1 MASDSRSGH
10 LVSDVVRDDRTFTI
24 PAAIKPADGRFGCG
38 PSKVRPEQ
46 LAALASAGPLGTS
59 FRRGAV
65 PALVGRIREGLRE
78 LFTLPDDYQVVL
90 GNGGAT
96 AFWNI
101 ATHGLI
107 RRRAQ
112 HLSFGEF
119 SARFTAVDRGTP
131 WLAEPSVIESRP
143 GTHPLPEPEAG
154 IDTYALTHNETSTG
168 VAMPI
173 RRVGGADALMLVDA
187 TSSAGGLP
195 VEPSEF
201 DVYYFAPQKV
211 FGSEG
216 GLWVALMSPKGLA
229 RAQEL
234 EESRYI
240 PEFFSLPLAI
250 EHSARNL
257 TYNTPSVSTLFLFAE
272 QIDWLLGEG
281 GLEWSTARAAA
292 SAEVIYTWA
301 EKVPC
306 ASPFVA
312 DPAQR
317 SPLVA
322 TIDFTDDVDAA
333 RVVATLRA
341 NGILDLEPN
350 RKFGRNQMRVGLFPA
365 IEPADVEALTACVD
379 YVVEHLPEDNNV

>member
-1 MASDSRSGH
+1 M
-10 LVSDVVRDDRTFTI
+10 I
-24 PAAIKPADGRFGCG
+24 PTGIKPADGRFGCG
-38 PSKVRPEQ
+38 PSKVRQEQ
-46 LAALASAGPLGTS
+46 LTALAGEGPTYLGTS

-65 PALVGRIREGLRE
+65 PSLIGRIRDGLRE
-78 LFTLPDDYQVVL
+78 LFALPEDYQVVL

-119 SARFTAVDRGTP
+119 SARFAAVDRDTP
-131 WLAEPSVIESRP
+131 WLEEPSIIESP
-143 GTHPLPEPEAG
+143 AGTHPLPRAEAG
-154 IDTYALTHNETSTG
+154 IDTYAFTHNETSTG

-173 RRVGGADALMLVDA
+173 RRVPGADSDALVLVDA
-187 TSSAGGLP
+187 TSGAGGLP
-195 VEPSEF
+195 VEPSQF

-216 GLWVALMSPKGLA
+216 GLWVALMSPAALTRAAELA
-229 RAQEL
+229 A
-234 EESRYI
+234 SGRYL

-250 EHSARNL
+250 GHSARNL
-257 TYNTPSVSTLFLFAE
+257 TYNTPSVSTLLLLAE
-272 QIDWLLGEG
+272 QIEWLLCQG
-281 GLEWSTARAAA
+281 GLAWSTARAAT
-292 SAEVIYTWA
+292 SAELIYNWA
-301 EKVPC
+301 DKAPY
-306 ASPFVA
+306 AGPFVTE
-312 DPAQR
+312 PAQR

-333 RVVATLRA
+333 RVVSTLRA

-350 RKFGRNQMRVGLFPA
+350 RKFGRNQMRIGLFPA
-365 IEPADVEALTACVD
+365 VEPADVQALITCVD
-379 YVVEHLPEDNNV
+379 YVVEGLRAPSDRSEDKNV